1 MRMATP
7 NDLNTKLEVALEQ
20 LRTVKAAVERIE
32 EKLERNYVT
41 VEAFTPVRNIVFGL
55 VGLILTSV
63 VGGLI
68 ALVIQK

>member
-1 MRMATP
+1 M
-7 NDLNTKLEVALEQ
+7 EQ